1 MDAMKTYLTSC
12 CCGVTCGDAHSV
24 TSRKGC
30 QVKKKKEAT
39 YRSSVTLTQSER
51 EKLHKFLDKKELSVN
66 EFLRSKVLEV
76 ITR

>member
-1 MDAMKTYLTSC
+1 M
-12 CCGVTCGDAHSV
+12 
-24 TSRKGC
+24 
-30 QVKKKKEAT
+30 KKKKEAT
-39 YRSSVTLTQSER
+39 YRSTVTLTQSER